1 MTPDYDE
8 LKLLVQQT
16 TKNNIGLIMKLGEYI
31 EGMQSEIT
39 ELKKKVRV
47 LEEKETMR

>member
-1 MTPDYDE
+1 MTPSYDE

-47 LEEKETMR
+47 LEEKEAMR